1 MIPEFIQSNEP
12 GTHFGLLKTVVGLLI
27 VLFGTFVGVEVRLG
41 NDDDET

>member
-1 MIPEFIQSNEP
+1 MIPDFYQSPEP
-12 GTHFGLLKTVVGLLI
+12 VADIGILKTLIGLLI

>member
-1 MIPEFIQSNEP
+1 MIPDFYQSPEP
-12 GTHFGLLKTVVGLLI
+12 VADIGILKTSIGLLI